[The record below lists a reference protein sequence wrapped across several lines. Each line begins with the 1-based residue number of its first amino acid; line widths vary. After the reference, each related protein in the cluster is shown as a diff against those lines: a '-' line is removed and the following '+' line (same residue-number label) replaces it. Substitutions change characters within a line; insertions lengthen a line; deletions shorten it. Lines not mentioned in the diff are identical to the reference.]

1 MYQNIT
7 LVAFWCFSVCLTQSA
22 YLGHNEKLF
31 IIHILHTY
39 YICKYIYTHTTT
51 DAVCHLVHS
60 YCTSAHRV
68 SQYKYNI
75 LIEIMVLVEGWSKR
89 WKNLTEK
96 DKNIKTGQWQ
106 EHKQIMSQFR
116 SGIQQVER
124 AIGWFKSDPKCI
136 SFEFHETVFHWIHTG
151 GQTKLYDCETDDK
164 YAPGS
169 HSQRSPVTLS
179 GNVSTVF
186 VPSEW

>member
-1 MYQNIT
+1 MT
-7 LVAFWCFSVCLTQSA
+7 LVAFCCFSVCLTQSA
-22 YLGHNEKLF
+22 YLGHNEKPF

-39 YICKYIYTHTTT
+39 YICKYIYTHTQQPMLCATLST
-51 DAVCHLVHS
+51 HTAHQPTKSRNINIIFLLRLWFLV
-60 YCTSAHRV
+60 
-68 SQYKYNI
+68 K
-75 LIEIMVLVEGWSKR
+75 GWSKR
-89 WKNLTEK
+89 WKKLTGK
-96 DKNIKTGQWQ
+96 NKNIKTGQWQ

-116 SGIQQVER
+116 SDIQQVER

-151 GQTKLYDCETDDK
+151 GQIKLYDCETDDK

-169 HSQRSPVTLS
+169 HSQWSPVTQS
-179 GNVSTVF
+179 GNVSTVL